1 MSVLCLQI
9 GAASPNHK
17 GRVEP
22 TQVGHFLAALPISLE
37 SSLLL
42 AKVHHPSVLTCALCL
57 SMLCLQIGAASP
69 NHKGRVEPTQV
80 GHFLAAL
87 PISLDSSLLLVQGG
101 LQGLTREAVMLAALL
116 NTTPFP
122 ILQPFGDD
130 AMRHVKQYSS
140 STGSSSG
147 SFGSSGGG
155 FTMGV
160 GPSRGGRGSRGSA
173 AVDCTVEVSDAADA
187 DAASKYGRDPHSTSK
202 QQYFGSTVNSLR
214 SITSGMSSLAATAA
228 ASPGD
233 DAPGGVSRPQ
243 LLLANMAAYYAWQQQ
258 WCDHQYLQA
267 LQAADAQ
274 QQQQKHSSEG
284 EGEWCR
290 QHFLLPVSLRAV
302 SDLMGIIYG
311 VLHRFRPSL
320 VAHATG
326 PPAYFEN
333 KVGEG

>member
-1 MSVLCLQI
+1 MTPTSITPLFRHVWLSAFCLQI

-17 GRVEP
+17 GR
-22 TQVGHFLAALPISLE
+22 I
-37 SSLLL
+37 
-42 AKVHHPSVLTCALCL
+42 
-57 SMLCLQIGAASP
+57 
-69 NHKGRVEPTQV
+69 EPTQV

-122 ILQPFGDD
+122 ILQPFGAD

-140 STGSSSG
+140 NNGSSSG
-147 SFGSSGGG
+147 SGGSGSSGGA
-155 FTMGV
+155 FTVGV
-160 GPSRGGRGSRGSA
+160 GPIRGGRGSRSSA
-173 AVDCTVEVSDAADA
+173 AVDCTVEVADA
-187 DAASKYGRDPHSTSK
+187 VDTDAASKFGRDPHPVSK
-202 QQYFGSTVNSLR
+202 QQYFGSTGNSLR

-228 ASPGD
+228 ASPSD
-233 DAPGGVSRPQ
+233 DAPGGVTRPQ

-258 WCDHQYLQA
+258 WCDQQHLQA
-267 LQAADAQ
+267 LQAADPQ

-326 PPAYFEN
+326 APAYFEN
-333 KVGEG
+333 KVGEGCVWK